1 MTIEITSPD
10 VEAMIRQRM
19 QAGVFKSPEDVI
31 REALRSTAP
40 DTRTGAALIAA
51 MQACPHPEIDIE
63 PARVPSPL
71 VRDVNL

>member
-19 QAGVFKSPEDVI
+19 QAGSFDTPEDLI
-31 REALRSTAP
+31 REALRFSAP

-51 MQACPHPEIDIE
+51 MQDCPYPDVEIE
-63 PARVPSPL
+63 PARMPSPL
-71 VRDVNL
+71 VRDVAF